1 MRQRVSVQE
10 RESVVGESILSVVV
24 VVAVVVVGFLLS
36 LWSLLPLPQFVN
48 IALENCMKL
57 FTRTMEPR

>member
-24 VVAVVVVGFLLS
+24 AVVVVGFLL
-36 LWSLLPLPQFVN
+36 SLLPLPQFVN

>member
-36 LWSLLPLPQFVN
+36 LLPLPQFVN